1 MITLFSLF
9 TVAFLAATFLPLSS
23 EVYFLALLS
32 SGVEPFAL
40 VLWAS
45 LGNTL
50 GAAVN
55 WWLGRIARGKVQWI
69 TTRSWLRINEEDID
83 LASRS
88 FQRFGKWSLLF
99 AWMPIV
105 GDALTLVA
113 GLARVPLWQLIVL
126 AGTGKTLRYLS
137 LAGLL
142 NSVL

>member
-1 MITLFSLF
+1 MITLLSLF

-23 EVYFLALLS
+23 EIYFLALLAQ
-32 SGVEPFAL
+32 GAEPFAL
-40 VLWAS
+40 VAWAS

-55 WWLGRIARGKVQWI
+55 WWIGKFARGRTQWL
-69 TTRSWLRINEEDID
+69 TTRAWVRISEVDID
-83 LASRS
+83 RAGRG

-105 GDALTLVA
+105 GDALTLFA
-113 GLARVPLWQLIVL
+113 GLARVPLWQLIAL
-126 AGTGKTLRYLS
+126 SGTGKTLRYLF

-142 NSVL
+142 NSLL

>member
-1 MITLFSLF
+1 MITLLSLF
-9 TVAFLAATFLPLSS
+9 TVAFFAATFLPLSS
-23 EVYFLALLS
+23 EIYFLALLS

-55 WWLGRIARGKVQWI
+55 WWLGKIARGKVQWL

-83 LASRS
+83 RASRS

>member
-55 WWLGRIARGKVQWI
+55 WWLGRIARGKVQWV

-83 LASRS
+83 RASRS